1 MPEYIFKGP
10 LADNPLPEVL
20 QKINYYKVPGVL
32 TVASATCTKHIFISG
47 GEVIFAASTL
57 EEDRLGEF
65 LLERGRIT
73 LEQYDKSVVLMKQS
87 GKRQG
92 TVLVESGTLTP
103 QELYQAVKEQVMAI
117 VLSLFNWPEGEVTF
131 KVGRYKDDE
140 IIKLNLD
147 TRNAILQGIKSVK
160 DTKRVVKWLGRKE
173 DVFEPTDH
181 ALAILPTLPL
191 TADDKRVFRLVDG
204 VRTFLGVLQA
214 SSMDATATAK
224 TLYALYILGLIK
236 KKTGPAAG
244 ASEAPP
250 ADPAGS

>member
-32 TVASATCTKHIFISG
+32 TVASSHCTKHIFISG
-47 GEVIFAASTL
+47 GEVIFASSTL
-57 EEDRLGEF
+57 EQDRLGEF
-65 LLERGRIT
+65 LLARGRIT
-73 LEQYDKSVVLMKQS
+73 PEQYDLSVVLMKKS

-117 VLSLFNWPEGEVTF
+117 VLSLFNWTEGEVTF

-160 DTKRVVKWLGRKE
+160 EPKRVVKWLGRKE

-191 TADDKRVFRLVDG
+191 SADDKRVFRLVDG

-214 SSMDATATAK
+214 SSTDATATAK
-224 TLYALYILGLIK
+224 ILYALYILGLIK
-236 KKTGPAAG
+236 KKTGPGGGAYETPAADTTG
-244 ASEAPP
+244 
-250 ADPAGS
+250 G